1 MFLGG
6 KASEDIEI
14 EHRKALE
21 LYKSKII
28 EKHPYFLYILA

>member
-1 MFLGG
+1 MGMEE

-21 LYKSKII
+21 LYMSKNI
-28 EKHPYFLYILA
+28 EKHPYFL